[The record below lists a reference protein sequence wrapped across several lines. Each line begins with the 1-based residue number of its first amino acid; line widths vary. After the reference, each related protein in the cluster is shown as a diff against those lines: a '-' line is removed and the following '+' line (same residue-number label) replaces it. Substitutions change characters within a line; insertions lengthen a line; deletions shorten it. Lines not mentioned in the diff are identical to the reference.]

1 MGARQEFMDR
11 LEHMPKE
18 SREYLKKMFL
28 NCPDKVMEA
37 MQFQEAPKGRHL
49 VNAGDI
55 CESVYLLLRGRAK
68 GSDLFMRGNTYSFRE
83 YTGLAFLGDYE
94 VLGDLEEY
102 RITIVTLTDCEI
114 ISIPS
119 TVYLEWMKKDINA
132 LFMRTQMLMK
142 TLTDQAVEERK
153 HLFLTCRERL
163 ILYLTARYEKYG
175 RNGNYKLKKTQS
187 ELAERIGFNVRT
199 IQRNIYALEAE
210 GVIGTE
216 DGKVCITKE
225 QYEML
230 KNMRI

>member
-49 VNAGDI
+49 INAGDV
-55 CESVYLLLRGRAK
+55 CESVYLLLRGRAI

-102 RITIVTLTDCEI
+102 RITIVTLTDCE
-114 ISIPS
+114 
-119 TVYLEWMKKDINA
+119 M
-132 LFMRTQMLMK
+132 
-142 TLTDQAVEERK
+142 
-153 HLFLTCRERL
+153 
-163 ILYLTARYEKYG
+163 
-175 RNGNYKLKKTQS
+175 
-187 ELAERIGFNVRT
+187 
-199 IQRNIYALEAE
+199 
-210 GVIGTE
+210 
-216 DGKVCITKE
+216 
-225 QYEML
+225 
-230 KNMRI
+230 